1 MAWRCNNNFRDTN
14 MKTWIDDNN
23 KLNINFGKF
32 DASCRDGKWTFYI
45 PFNLPSGN
53 KFKSMNARY
62 ELVAKATFVDNDS
75 SVVKSLYI
83 EDIKETNP

>member
-1 MAWRCNNNFRDTN
+1 
-14 MKTWIDDNN
+14 MKAWIDDNN

-32 DASCRDGKWTFYI
+32 DASCKDGVWTFYI

-62 ELVAKATFVDNDS
+62 ELVAKATFVDNNS

-83 EDIKETNP
+83 EDIQETNP